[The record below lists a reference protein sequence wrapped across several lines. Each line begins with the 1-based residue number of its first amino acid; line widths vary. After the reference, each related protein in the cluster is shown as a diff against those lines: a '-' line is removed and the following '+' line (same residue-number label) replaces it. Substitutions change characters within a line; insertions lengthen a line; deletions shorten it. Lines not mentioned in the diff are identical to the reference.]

1 MTEIIDWLR
10 RQEAEREMNSL
21 NAAHKFAANIE
32 KHGEIRNERPNM
44 TDLTIKQAL
53 EKLRAREISATEL
66 TRAYLNRI
74 EKYGAALNC
83 YITQTPERALAD
95 AAESD
100 KRYADGS
107 ARPLEG
113 IPIGMKDL
121 FATKGIRTT
130 AASKMLENFVPE
142 YESTVSQKLID
153 AGTVLLGKTNLDEFA
168 MGTFSK
174 TSYFGAPV
182 SPYQMDKRLTAGGSS
197 GGSSSAVAGGLA
209 IAATGTDTGGS
220 IRFPAA
226 VTGLVGLKPTYGLCS
241 RWGCIA
247 FASSLDTPG
256 PITRTT
262 DDCDLMLRAMI
273 GHDPKDSTSASRS
286 TVDVPACAG
295 MTKRS
300 TKKIGVIKEFSN
312 VDISA
317 DMKTLQSLR
326 LKELSDLG
334 YEIVDVSIPNI
345 LDALAAYYI
354 IAPAEASS
362 NLARYDGVRYGLR
375 IDADNLIDMYK
386 QTRAAGF
393 GEEVRRRMIVGT
405 AVLSSESYEVYFL
418 QAARVRRMIADAFAR
433 AFEQCDLIVCPS
445 SAGPAMPLDSD
456 LSPLEY
462 YALDLFT
469 VAMNL
474 AGIPAC
480 SVPCGRTSN
489 GLPLGL
495 QVLGK
500 RFDDFR
506 VLALARE
513 IENLS
518 NLDNRPSVVTRGS

>member
-1 MTEIIDWLR
+1 
-10 RQEAEREMNSL
+10 
-21 NAAHKFAANIE
+21 
-32 KHGEIRNERPNM
+32 M
-44 TDLTIKQAL
+44 TDLTMVQAL
-53 EKLRAREISATEL
+53 AGLKEKKFSATEL
-66 TRAYLNRI
+66 ARAHLARI
-74 EKYGAALNC
+74 EKYGDILNC
-83 YITQTPERALAD
+83 YITKTPERALAD

-100 KRYADGS
+100 KRYAAGT

-130 AASKMLENFVPE
+130 AASKILENFVPE

-174 TSYFGAPV
+174 TSHFGAPV
-182 SPYQMDKRLTAGGSS
+182 SPYQIERRLTAGGSS

-209 IAATGTDTGGS
+209 MAATGTDTGGS
-220 IRFPAA
+220 IRFPSGI
-226 VTGLVGLKPTYGLCS
+226 TGLVGMKPTYGLCS
-241 RWGCIA
+241 RWGCVA

-256 PITRTT
+256 PLARTV
-262 DDCDLMLRAMI
+262 DDCELMLRAML
-273 GHDPKDSTSASRS
+273 GHDPKDSTSAKQGTMDGGR
-286 TVDVPACAG
+286 G
-295 MTKRS
+295 IKR
-300 TKKIGVIKEFSN
+300 IGVIKEFAD
-312 VDISA
+312 VEISE
-317 DMKTLQSLR
+317 DMKRLR
-326 LKELSDLG
+326 NERLGDLRAAG
-334 YEIVDVSIPNI
+334 YEIAEVSIPNI

-362 NLARYDGVRYGLR
+362 NLARYDGVRYGFR
-375 IDADNLIDMYK
+375 ADADNLTDMYK
-386 QTRAAGF
+386 KTRAQGF

-418 QAARVRRMIADAFAR
+418 QAARVRRMLADSFAR
-433 AFEQCDLIVCPS
+433 AFEKCDLIVCPS
-445 SAGPAMPLDSD
+445 GAGTAMPLDSD
-456 LSPLEY
+456 LTPLEY

-474 AGIPAC
+474 AGVPAA
-480 SVPCGRTSN
+480 SVPCGRAEN

-495 QVLGK
+495 QVVGK

-513 IENLS
+513 IERFAG
-518 NLDNRPSVVTRGS
+518 LDNRPSFVMRDA